1 MKSNISFTDYNIG
14 KIVCVGRNYAA
25 HAKEL
30 NNPIPQTP
38 LLFIKPSSCLVD
50 VAQPLHIPNNQGAV
64 HFELELA
71 VLIGESLENPSSEQA
86 FSAIAG
92 LGLALDLTLR
102 DLQDTLKK
110 KGHPWER
117 AKAFKGACPISEFV
131 SPSQLQIENS
141 DDLQNLEFKLNLNNQ
156 LQQLGQTKQMLF
168 SIIDLIQNASQ
179 AFGLQKGDILLT
191 GTPEGVGVLHQGDK
205 LECSLESALC
215 INTCVS

>member
-1 MKSNISFTDYNIG
+1 MTLNINSADYDIG

-30 NNPIPQTP
+30 NNPIPQQP
-38 LLFIKPSSCLVD
+38 LLFIKPSSCLVEL
-50 VAQPLHIPNNQGAV
+50 AQPLHIPSNQGAV

-71 VLIGESLENPSSEQA
+71 VLIGESLENPSAEQA
-86 FSAIAG
+86 FSAISG

-102 DLQDTLKK
+102 DLQDILKQ

-117 AKAFKGACPISEFV
+117 AKAFKGACPVSEFV
-131 SPSQLQIENS
+131 RPSQLQIKNS

-156 LQQLGQTKQMLF
+156 VQQLGQTKQMLF

-179 AFGLQKGDILLT
+179 AFSLQKGDILLT
-191 GTPEGVGVLHQGDK
+191 GTPEGVGMLNQGDK
-205 LECSLESALC
+205 LECSLESAIC
-215 INTCVS
+215 INTCVN